1 MDNLN
6 DAQKQAI
13 VHKDGPMMVLA
24 GPGSGK
30 TTVITKRTKYL
41 VEKHGVNP
49 RNILV
54 ITFTK
59 AAAREMKERFEQLMK
74 GECQVTFGTFH
85 SVFFYILKQ
94 AYHFTAA
101 NIIRE
106 ETKKA
111 YIKESIDRLNLEVED
126 EADFISN
133 IIGEISLVKSE
144 MLPIEHYY
152 STNCAEEI
160 FIQIYKEYD
169 QRLRRNQL
177 IDFDDM
183 LVYCYELLSQR
194 SDILAMW
201 QNYYQY
207 ILIDEFQDI
216 NKLQYEIVKLLA
228 KPRNNLFIVGD
239 DDQSIYRFRG
249 AKPEIMLGFPKDYEN
264 TKTVLLDVNYRSS
277 KDIVDGALRVI
288 SNNKNRFE
296 KVIKSNR
303 ALEQPIVVKSFSDTN
318 EEYKYLIEEIQKN
331 NRSGMLYQDMA
342 VIFRTNLQPRVLI
355 ERLMEYNIPFKMKDM
370 VPNIYEHW
378 IAKDLISYIKI
389 ALGDRSR
396 SEFLRVMNRPKR
408 YLSRDLLSSSVV
420 DFSLL
425 KEKVKDKSWMVE
437 RIVQLEADLDMVKNL
452 PPFGAIQYIR
462 KAIGYEGYL
471 EEYASFR
478 RMQVSELLE
487 ILDQLQDGAREYQ
500 TFSQW
505 FAHMEEYK
513 VQLEE
518 QMKQR
523 EDKNYDG
530 VTLTTMHSSKGLEYQ
545 AVFMIDV
552 NEGITPYKKAVKDA
566 DLEEERRMFYV
577 GMTRAKKILHI
588 YWVKE
593 MFHKKM
599 SPSRYIGELSFAK
612 ERLKVGNEIYHKK
625 YKKGTITYIDEKKM
639 MVYFEQ
645 LKDTRTLSIEYA
657 VSQGLIEF

>member
-1 MDNLN
+1 
-6 DAQKQAI
+6 
-13 VHKDGPMMVLA
+13 
-24 GPGSGK
+24 
-30 TTVITKRTKYL
+30 
-41 VEKHGVNP
+41 
-49 RNILV
+49 
-54 ITFTK
+54 
-59 AAAREMKERFEQLMK
+59 
-74 GECQVTFGTFH
+74 
-85 SVFFYILKQ
+85 
-94 AYHFTAA
+94 
-101 NIIRE
+101 
-106 ETKKA
+106 
-111 YIKESIDRLNLEVED
+111 
-126 EADFISN
+126 
-133 IIGEISLVKSE
+133 
-144 MLPIEHYY
+144 
-152 STNCAEEI
+152 
-160 FIQIYKEYD
+160 
-169 QRLRRNQL
+169 
-177 IDFDDM
+177 M